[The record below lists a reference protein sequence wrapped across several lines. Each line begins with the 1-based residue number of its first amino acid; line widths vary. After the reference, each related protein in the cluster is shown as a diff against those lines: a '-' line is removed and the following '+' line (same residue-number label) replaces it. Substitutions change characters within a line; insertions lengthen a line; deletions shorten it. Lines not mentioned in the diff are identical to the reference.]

1 MRPLLLLSSLLLLA
15 AAAPALAQDVPDQV
29 RAVER
34 GDATRYTA
42 TGGIT
47 ASREPYS
54 PERLTVAHRTLPF
67 GTLVEVSFRNRTVTA
82 RVNDRDTGGALV
94 RLSSRA
100 ADQLGL
106 PPGGGEVELRL
117 DERELAYLEERAR
130 RDAASR
136 ARAADAAPALDPAG
150 GTYTVQL
157 AAFSDRD
164 RALAR
169 AGEIRG
175 AWVQRGVAD
184 GRTVYRVHYGRFE
197 GSDAAGSAR
206 DELRQRGHDGFVLRL
221 TDVRAEAPAARPL
234 HAAYTPAAA
243 PAPPAVPARPT
254 PLAPP
259 AAPAL
264 PPAEPAPAAPLAPP
278 AEIAPAPAPLAPSAE
293 IAPAPAPLASSQRS
307 QPNPPRW
314 RLPPSSRPPRWRP
327 PLRSRQPR
335 SRLPPRWRRP
345 TPSGRRHRWRRPPR
359 RRPPAGP
366 GDQSSSIVSERSSAR
381 TECVSAPEEM

>member
-1 MRPLLLLSSLLLLA
+1 MRLLLLVLPLLLLT
-15 AAAPALAQDVPDQV
+15 APPASAQDAPFEVQ
-29 RAVER
+29 AVER

-54 PERLTVAHRTLPF
+54 PERLTLAHRTLPF

-106 PPGGGEVELRL
+106 PPGGGQVELRL

-136 ARAADAAPALDPAG
+136 ARSAEAITPAAPAGAV
-150 GTYTVQL
+150 YTVQL

-169 AGEIRG
+169 AGEVRG

-197 GSDAAGSAR
+197 GADAAGSAR
-206 DELRQRGHDGFVLRL
+206 DQLRQRGHEGFVLRL
-221 TDVRAEAPAARPL
+221 EEVRAEAPSAQR
-234 HAAYTPAAA
+234 
-243 PAPPAVPARPT
+243 
-254 PLAPP
+254 
-259 AAPAL
+259 
-264 PPAEPAPAAPLAPP
+264 AAPLAQTQSLATRPAPTSAPP
-278 AEIAPAPAPLAPSAE
+278 PVPAPVPDADVAPATGLGPTPATITPAPLAPATPLAAAGE
-293 IAPAPAPLASSQRS
+293 HAAAPPAPAVEPLPA
-307 QPNPPRW
+307 PPA
-314 RLPPSSRPPRWRP
+314 PA
-327 PLRSRQPR
+327 
-335 SRLPPRWRRP
+335 
-345 TPSGRRHRWRRPPR
+345 TK
-359 RRPPAGP
+359 RPPASLAP
-366 GDQSSSIVSERSSAR
+366 A
-381 TECVSAPEEM
+381 SAPPPTRRAW